1 MVQATPSLTSSSRRY
16 IRSSSFVMAMLFTV
30 LCGAAATSLGF
41 FINYFTKGHF
51 VHSTESVL
59 DTQIAFVETLGLEQA
74 REKTDGEYILLTA
87 EGGLPDHI
95 ETEITVLTEGIIVF
109 EAPER
114 AKHFAAKVHTLENGQ
129 RLLVAT
135 DITDVSN
142 DFRFM
147 QWLGLGSIVFVML
160 VVFVSYIISIF
171 VVTGT
176 NNIAGTARDI
186 IKTGDLSRRLEVKSG
201 WDDLS
206 NMAGVL
212 NLLLDRIE
220 MLMQGVK
227 QVSDNIAHDLRR
239 PLTRLRN
246 HIEKLEPTPE
256 HDALI
261 EEVDQLMTTFN
272 ALLRISRIE
281 QEKQRSRFSQTEL
294 SDILQD
300 VIELYEP
307 VGESRHI
314 TIRSELLPYPLHAD
328 RDLLF
333 QAFAN
338 ILDNAI
344 KYTPDNSRV
353 SIVMKQDGG
362 KVSVSIEDGGQ
373 GVETS
378 ELERIFDRFYR
389 SEEARH
395 SPGNGLGL
403 ALVKAVIELHD
414 GDAWAEH
421 AESGLK
427 IITRL

>member
-1 MVQATPSLTSSSRRY
+1 MVQDTPSPTHSSRRY
-16 IRSSSFVMAMLFTV
+16 VKSSSFVMALLFTV

-51 VHSTESVL
+51 VHSTESL
-59 DTQIAFVETLGLEQA
+59 LETQIAYVDALGVDQA
-74 REKTDGEYILLTA
+74 RLNTDGEYVFLTA
-87 EGGLPDHI
+87 DGTLPDSI
-95 ETEITVLTEGIIVF
+95 ESEITVLTEGVIVYQ
-109 EAPER
+109 APEQE
-114 AKHFAAKVHTLENGQ
+114 KHFAAKVHTLPDGR
-129 RLLVAT
+129 RLLVST

-176 NNIAGTARDI
+176 NEIAGTARDI
-186 IKTGDLSRRLEVKSG
+186 IKTGDLSRRIEVKSG

-206 NMAGVL
+206 NMANVL

-220 MLMQGVK
+220 VLMQGVK

-246 HIEKLEPTPE
+246 HIESLDSSAE
-256 HDALI
+256 HDELLR
-261 EEVDQLMTTFN
+261 EVDQLMTTFN

-281 QEKQRSRFSQTEL
+281 QEKQRSRFRETEL
-294 SDILQD
+294 SDILRD

-307 VGESRHI
+307 VAEDRKIHI
-314 TIRSELLPYPLHAD
+314 NSALMSYSLNAD

-333 QAFAN
+333 QVYAN

-344 KYTPDNSRV
+344 KYTPDNST
-353 SIVMKQDGG
+353 IKLKMQHDGT
-362 KVSVSIEDGGQ
+362 KITVSVEDNGQ
-373 GVETS
+373 GVEES
-378 ELERIFDRFYR
+378 ELNRIFDRFYR
-389 SEEARH
+389 SDEARH

-414 GDAWAEH
+414 GEVWAEQ
-421 AESGLK
+421 ADPGLR

>member
-1 MVQATPSLTSSSRRY
+1 VVQATPSPTNPTRRY
-16 IRSSSFVMAMLFTV
+16 VKSSSFVMALLFTV
-30 LCGAAATSLGF
+30 LCGSAATAIGF

-59 DTQIAFVETLGLEQA
+59 ETQIAFVDALGVDEA
-74 REKTDGEYILLTA
+74 RLKTEGEYLFLT
-87 EGGLPDHI
+87 EDGTLPAHI
-95 ETEITVLTEGIIVF
+95 ESDIKVLTEGIIVF
-109 EAPER
+109 EAPDR
-114 AKHFAAKVHTLENGQ
+114 NKHFAAKVHTLDDGR
-129 RLLVAT
+129 RLLVST
-135 DITDVSN
+135 DITDVTN

-147 QWLGLGSIVFVML
+147 QWLGLGSIAFVML

-176 NNIAGTARDI
+176 NDIARTARDI
-186 IKTGDLSRRLEVKSG
+186 IKTGDLSRRIEVKSG

-206 NMAGVL
+206 NMASVL

-246 HIEKLEPTPE
+246 HIESLDSTPE
-256 HDALI
+256 HDDLLQ
-261 EEVDQLMTTFN
+261 EVDQLMTTFN

-281 QEKQRSRFSQTEL
+281 QEKQRSRFTQTAL
-294 SDILQD
+294 ADIIRD

-307 VGESRHI
+307 VAEDRHI
-314 TIRSELLPYPLHAD
+314 VIKAALINYTLNAD

-333 QAFAN
+333 QAYAN
-338 ILDNAI
+338 ILDNAL
-344 KYTPDNSRV
+344 KYTPDNSTIRLEMQHDDTSV
-353 SIVMKQDGG
+353 I
-362 KVSVSIEDGGQ
+362 VSIEDRGQ
-373 GVETS
+373 GVELS
-378 ELERIFDRFYR
+378 ELSRIFDRFYR
-389 SEEARH
+389 SEEARN

-403 ALVKAVIELHD
+403 ALVKAVVELHE
-414 GDAWAEH
+414 GEVWAEQAH
-421 AESGLK
+421 PGLR